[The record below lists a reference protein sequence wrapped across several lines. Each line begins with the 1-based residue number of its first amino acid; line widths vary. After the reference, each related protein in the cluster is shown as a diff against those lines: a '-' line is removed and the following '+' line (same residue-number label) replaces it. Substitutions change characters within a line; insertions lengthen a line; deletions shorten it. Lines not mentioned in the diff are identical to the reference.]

1 MQRMN
6 AINTHVEA
14 SKIGRQI
21 AEQIVLDNQR
31 RIGDLSSDSSPDLI
45 NNMINENQLSSSM
58 DNNYGR
64 HSEESSSSSHHGNS
78 LPGYSQV
85 RNNVIMSPAHGK
97 FFSSYSR
104 NLSVIAIFLIF

>member
-64 HSEESSSSSHHGNS
+64 LSEGSSSSSHHGNNGT
-78 LPGYSQV
+78 LPGYTQV
-85 RNNVIMSPAHGK
+85 RNNVIMSPAHGE
-97 FFSSYSR
+97 
-104 NLSVIAIFLIF
+104 